1 MQAMTQGAAR
11 SSPLALAAAGGVA
24 FAYLAYLGQ
33 MLVSHRWIADAG
45 GHPFAT
51 DFLSFWSAG
60 HLALSG
66 HASTAYDWPAM
77 HLLQQQLMG
86 RDPGGY
92 LGWAYPPLFLCV
104 AAALA
109 LLPYVTSYLVWIGLT
124 FAFYIA
130 MAARIA
136 RHRGAAL
143 IACAAPATLACVMV
157 GQNGFLSAALIAAVL
172 LQLQARPLLAGL
184 LLGLL
189 TYKPHLGLLFPVAL
203 LFGGYW
209 RAFFAAVVTTLAV
222 LALSWMIAPE
232 SLAAFAAH
240 MGGMSENFLS
250 QGTAGFYKQQSLYGL
265 LRMLGVGD
273 RPAFLCQGLLLLAMA
288 AFVARLWRS
297 PHSSALKCAGLCVAT
312 LLATPYLYFYDFP
325 ILAVAIAFLW
335 RDHAFS
341 RSETALLFVSQLVM
355 AAFTV
360 ANAPLGFAGAV
371 IVLIVVAGRLMGRP
385 LRTAPEPRPA

>member
-1 MQAMTQGAAR
+1 MSQGPAR
-11 SSPLALAAAGGVA
+11 SSPLTLAAAVGVS

-33 MLVSHRWIADAG
+33 MLASHRWIADAG

-77 HLLQQQLMG
+77 HLLQHQLMG

-92 LGWAYPPLFLCV
+92 LGWAYPPLFLGV

-124 FAFYIA
+124 FAFYIV

-203 LFGGYW
+203 MFGGYW
-209 RAFFAAVVTTLAV
+209 RAFFAAASATLV
-222 LALSWMIAPE
+222 ILVLSWAMAPD

-297 PHSSALKCAGLCVAT
+297 PYSSALKCAGLCVAT

-341 RSETALLFVSQLVM
+341 PSETALLVVSQLVM

-360 ANAPLGFAGAV
+360 VNAPLGLAGAV
-371 IVLIVVAGRLMGRP
+371 IVLLVIAGRLTGRP
-385 LRTAPEPRPA
+385 FRITPEPRPV